1 MQTSHSS
8 PVRSV
13 LLAVDR
19 HATPLAEANAGQ
31 IRAQS
36 FSVYGNRAATPGV
49 IGALGFNGEY
59 LERSGVYLLGSYR
72 AYSPALRR
80 FCQPDN
86 LSPFAAGGLNAYAY
100 CLGDPVNYTDP
111 DGQVPK
117 STISLLSAVFAGASL
132 TGAIVSKGQMRQVF
146 IALTVITSF
155 IMVGSGGAALAK
167 RLNRLDPLGMP
178 PSASPSPPPVRFQD
192 GTVWLRPRSPSPPS
206 RGRSETPPPY
216 RERSETP
223 PPSFHPDMVPAR
235 PPSAVPRFMGRQG
248 SQESVQSGSSSHSS
262 SSASSYASYASA
274 GPTTTPP
281 LGSRAAAI
289 RSQHRDA
296 WLRQQRERRRGLRFS

>member
-1 MQTSHSS
+1 MQTDSS
-8 PVRSV
+8 SASRSL

-19 HATPLAEANAGQ
+19 HASPLLETSDGQ
-31 IRAQS
+31 LRRQVFSPYGGRAT
-36 FSVYGNRAATPGV
+36 VPGE
-49 IGALGFNGEY
+49 GAALGFNGEY

-111 DGQVPK
+111 DGQVPW

-155 IMVGSGGAALAK
+155 MMVGSGGAALAK
-167 RLNRLDPLGMP
+167 HLNRRNQIGAP

-192 GTVWLRPRSPSPPS
+192 GTVWLGRSPPPPY

-223 PPSFHPDMVPAR
+223 ASYRATSDSLPPYPHSDSDLASLSSFR
-235 PPSAVPRFMGRQG
+235 SR
-248 SQESVQSGSSSHSS
+248 ESVTSGGYG
-262 SSASSYASYASA
+262 SSASSYASYASD

-289 RSQHRDA
+289 RSQNRDA
-296 WLRQQRERRRGLRFS
+296 WLRQQRERRQGRRFS